1 MKKRPEESVHV
12 RLETPLDKRRDVLQV
27 TIDTVQLMKRYEN
40 LIRIRNEKDQ
50 DYAEFRRILSNINK
64 MLREVRVRE
73 LPLDEDDMRHVRK
86 VKNQSIMTPVVKKL
100 EKVIKGKKVQEEE
113 RRPTL
118 DRQLDDLQR
127 KMQSL

>member
-1 MKKRPEESVHV
+1 MKKKPEESVHV

-50 DYAEFRRILSNINK
+50 DYAEFRRIISNVNK

-73 LPLDEDDMRHVRK
+73 LPLDEEDMRHVRK
-86 VKNQSIMTPVVKKL
+86 LKNQSVMSPVVKKL
-100 EKVIKGKKVQEEE
+100 EKVIKGKKVEEEE
-113 RRPTL
+113 RKPTL
-118 DRQLDDLQR
+118 DRQLKDLQR